1 MPCNPLKGEIDF
13 FPPAIPC
20 LTLTAH
26 FFFLLPAGSHK
37 PGSNKLGADW
47 YHWCCVPGA
56 SQELLFVVSGVEC
69 LICLSGGLEPW
80 HLQSNKKKAIVV
92 EQFSDILL
100 LMPCQRA
107 QRKVLRR
114 VTDTAKLFSLRV
126 HMTVLSGAL
135 HHSALNF
142 IILALK
148 EFLALL

>member
-1 MPCNPLKGEIDF
+1 M
-13 FPPAIPC
+13 
-20 LTLTAH
+20 
-26 FFFLLPAGSHK
+26 
-37 PGSNKLGADW
+37 
-47 YHWCCVPGA
+47 
-56 SQELLFVVSGVEC
+56 
-69 LICLSGGLEPW
+69 
-80 HLQSNKKKAIVV
+80 QSNKKKAIVV

-114 VTDTAKLFSLRV
+114 VTDTAKLSSLRV
-126 HMTVLSGAL
+126 HMTVLHGAL